1 MNYLGKY
8 NGTNVYAMQFD
19 EYYNLYQRGQID
31 PGTYYVI
38 IDDGYKMIQ
47 SGEVVGRVEGTDV
60 IPRRTTERYQKVFE
74 KLQQD
79 IYKNYK
85 TIGGNEVKK
94 EDKVVEKK
102 DKEIEKVEVKEII
115 FTDYSG
121 VVDKFFEDLKNI
133 KYDV

>member
-8 NGTNVYAMQFD
+8 NGTNVYAIMFD

-31 PGTYYVI
+31 PGVYYTI
-38 IDDGYKMIQ
+38 IDDGCKMIQ
-47 SGEVVGRVEGTDV
+47 SGEVVGRVEGADV

-94 EDKVVEKK
+94 EDKVVEKRVE
-102 DKEIEKVEVKEII
+102 DVEVKEII
-115 FTDYSG
+115 FTDYSM
-121 VVDKFFEDLKNI
+121 VVDKFFEDLKNV